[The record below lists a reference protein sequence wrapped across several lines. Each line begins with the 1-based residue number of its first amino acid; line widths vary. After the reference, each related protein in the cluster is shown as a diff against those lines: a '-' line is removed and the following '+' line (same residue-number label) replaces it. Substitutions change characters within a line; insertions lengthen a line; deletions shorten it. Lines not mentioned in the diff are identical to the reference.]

1 MTKERGDWRELCAA
15 ISRERDET
23 KLLALMEELLAI
35 LDRRERPTLVGS
47 EERSRKTP
55 EAESADG

>member
-15 ISRERDET
+15 ISRERDQT

-35 LDRRERPTLVGS
+35 LERRERPSLAGS
-47 EERSRKTP
+47 EERSRQNT
-55 EAESADG
+55 